1 MFEIR
6 NANPKKRC
14 PPNNQHS
21 DELDSIPKR
30 PKAGK
35 RALRIF
41 SIMLMYVDVA
51 STYVNGVF
59 SHKNTSYKQQKEKV
73 RIPGQKS

>member
-6 NANPKKRC
+6 NANPIKVPSKQ
-14 PPNNQHS
+14 PAFLWIQSP
-21 DELDSIPKR
+21 ETI
-30 PKAGK
+30 AGE

-41 SIMLMYVDVA
+41 SIMLMYVDVT
-51 STYVNGVF
+51 STNGGF